1 MLFVEKSKDPIILDN
16 LSQHAG
22 IRNCFH
28 CVGVKITWRTVLEA
42 VLTAIYVSQRQ
53 STLCT
58 FNYSCAILTVIDKV
72 VSALPLQNTIFR
84 GL

>member
-1 MLFVEKSKDPIILDN
+1 MLFVEKSKDPIILGN

-22 IRNCFH
+22 IRNCFR

-42 VLTAIYVSQRQ
+42 ILTAIYVSQRQ

-72 VSALPLQNTIFR
+72 VSALPLQNPIFR